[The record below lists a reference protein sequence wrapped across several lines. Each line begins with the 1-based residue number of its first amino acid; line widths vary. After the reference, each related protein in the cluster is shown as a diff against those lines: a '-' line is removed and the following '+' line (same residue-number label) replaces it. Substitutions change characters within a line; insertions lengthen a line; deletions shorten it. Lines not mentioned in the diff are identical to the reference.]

1 MKPVASLTRFGPN
14 QLPSALVLTFDNLG
28 EATELERRSWPADA
42 PLGHHRSV
50 TVVLPRLLE
59 ELDAHELTATFFVE
73 AINCELY
80 PEALLEIA
88 RRGHELG
95 HHGWRHETW
104 AELSVERERDTLTHG
119 VRAFAALGQRPR
131 GFRPPGGQLTT
142 RSEQLLREADMHWCS
157 PAGGP
162 SRVHDG
168 LAYVPFDWRFVD
180 AYHLMQ
186 RFGKLRAKRGDPPP
200 PRSPSTLAAWIGE
213 QLELHAS
220 RGGQLTL
227 VLHPFLMLEES
238 WFAGVRELFRLI
250 AAMARDGRTW
260 VVSGERFAAWM
271 EAA

>member
-1 MKPVASLTRFGPN
+1 M
-14 QLPSALVLTFDNLG
+14 LTFDNLG
-28 EATELERRSWPADA
+28 EATELERGSWPADA

-50 TVVLPRLLE
+50 TVALPRLLE

-104 AELSVERERDTLTHG
+104 AELSVERERAR
-119 VRAFAALGQRPR
+119 RAR
-131 GFRPPGGQLTT
+131 
-142 RSEQLLREADMHWCS
+142 RS
-157 PAGGP
+157 
-162 SRVHDG
+162 
-168 LAYVPFDWRFVD
+168 Y
-180 AYHLMQ
+180 
-186 RFGKLRAKRGDPPP
+186 
-200 PRSPSTLAAWIGE
+200 
-213 QLELHAS
+213 AS

-227 VLHPFLMLEES
+227 VLHPFLILEES